1 MLSAVGGCAASAE
14 GIGSLPTLD
23 APSASSLA
31 RGSPLTLAHSALA
44 MPRTKRGA
52 PGPSPS
58 APARAAKRGRP
69 PASSRSAS
77 SSPSGS
83 RGDARSG
90 SSGDASWSASD
101 DLEGLVGEVL
111 NGEIS
116 AEDARRGASHSAIE
130 VLRSGFEPVV
140 VEDARPAAE
149 CDDGPSLADA
159 GDADELMRWLIA
171 PVPLERFAEHIWERR
186 AMVVTRNAHPAYYD
200 GLLAREDVFQWLDA
214 GKMRYGVNVDVTTYR
229 DGARRTHNAN
239 DDVDARAIP
248 PGEEHPDPPEESP
261 PEKSSPG
268 VVARG
273 DVVRRRFERE
283 GCSLRVLHPQRWR
296 DPLWKLLSALETYW
310 RCSTGCN
317 AYLTP
322 PDSQGFSPHFDD
334 IDAFVL
340 QLEGRK
346 RWRVYPP
353 RDEREAL
360 PRYSSRNFSR
370 GEIAPEPTLEVELEP
385 GDLLYMPRG
394 TVHEA
399 RCAEGAHS
407 LHVTVSTNQFNAY
420 ADVLEL
426 ALPEALRRA
435 VAEVPALRRC
445 PPPDFLDVMGIVPAG
460 NASLESDEEDEAEDG
475 EGEGEAART
484 EASASASAF
493 SGRRR
498 LRSRRDAFVGVV
510 NELAAAVIRRLPSC
524 VDDAADELGKRLAQ
538 QRLPPPPS
546 HLSAPRSGA
555 GKGAA
560 ARVRAE
566 SVVRPMLADAGA
578 ARLVLEERGP
588 VVYHCFEN
596 GRLYHMEGGDG
607 EEADAEEDEAEA
619 EEEAEAEDEE
629 AEDEDAG
636 DEEARDAASLR
647 LGAVRVDAAF
657 APAVEALLSEDAVGA
672 GVRVGDLLEAGG
684 DAGGD
689 AEGLV
694 ATVRDLVAAG
704 VVALVER

>member
-31 RGSPLTLAHSALA
+31 RDSPFTLAHSALA

-200 GLLAREDVFQWLDA
+200 GLLAREDVFKWLDA
-214 GKMRYGVNVDVTTYR
+214 GKLRYGVNVDVTTYR

-248 PGEEHPDPPEESP
+248 PGEEHPDPPGCGPSE
-261 PEKSSPG
+261 SPG

-460 NASLESDEEDEAEDG
+460 NASLESDEEDDAEDD

-510 NELAAAVIRRLPSC
+510 NELAAAVVRRLPSC

-555 GKGAA
+555 VKGGA
-560 ARVRAE
+560 ARVRAG
-566 SVVRPMLADAGA
+566 SVVRPFPRRRRGE
-578 ARLVLEERGP
+578 ARVGESGP
-588 VVYHCFEN
+588 VVYHCFGN
-596 GRLYHMEGGDG
+596 GRLCHMEGGTTRRRRRTTTRQNRGGGGGGGRDM
-607 EEADAEEDEAEA
+607 EDEGLRRLRFASRRMRGATVAPTAEA
-619 EEEAEAEDEE
+619 HLVEPWP
-629 AEDEDAG
+629 G
-636 DEEARDAASLR
+636 VIGV
-647 LGAVRVDAAF
+647 LGRA
-657 APAVEALLSEDAVGA
+657 
-672 GVRVGDLLEAGG
+672 G
-684 DAGGD
+684 DAGGL
-689 AEGLV
+689 ETSWRPS
-694 ATVRDLVAAG
+694 ATSSPRSGRARRTVTDGARASG
-704 VVALVER
+704 GERW

>member
-1 MLSAVGGCAASAE
+1 M
-14 GIGSLPTLD
+14 
-23 APSASSLA
+23 
-31 RGSPLTLAHSALA
+31 
-44 MPRTKRGA
+44 
-52 PGPSPS
+52 
-58 APARAAKRGRP
+58 
-69 PASSRSAS
+69 
-77 SSPSGS
+77 
-83 RGDARSG
+83 
-90 SSGDASWSASD
+90 
-101 DLEGLVGEVL
+101 
-111 NGEIS
+111 
-116 AEDARRGASHSAIE
+116 
-130 VLRSGFEPVV
+130 LRSGFEPVV

-200 GLLAREDVFQWLDA
+200 GLLAREDVFKWLDA
-214 GKMRYGVNVDVTTYR
+214 GKLRYGVNVDVTTYR
-229 DGARRTHNAN
+229 DGAHAQRQRRRGR
-239 DDVDARAIP
+239 ARDP
-248 PGEEHPDPPEESP
+248 PGRGAPGSARLWSLE
-261 PEKSSPG
+261 SPG

-460 NASLESDEEDEAEDG
+460 NASLESDEEDDAEDD

-510 NELAAAVIRRLPSC
+510 NELAAAVVRRLPSC
-524 VDDAADELGKRLAQ
+524 VDDAADELGKRRAQ

-555 GKGAA
+555 GRRAA
-560 ARVRAE
+560 ARVRASPSCGRCSRTPARRGSCWRNPGRSCTTASRTE
-566 SVVRPMLADAGA
+566 GCTTWRAGTARRRRRRTTRRRRRRRRRRRTRTRRTRRLETPLAS
-578 ARLVLEERGP
+578 P
-588 VVYHCFEN
+588 
-596 GRLYHMEGGDG
+596 
-607 EEADAEEDEAEA
+607 
-619 EEEAEAEDEE
+619 
-629 AEDEDAG
+629 
-636 DEEARDAASLR
+636 
-647 LGAVRVDAAF
+647 GAV
-657 APAVEALLSEDAVGA
+657 
-672 GVRVGDLLEAGG
+672 
-684 DAGGD
+684 
-689 AEGLV
+689 
-694 ATVRDLVAAG
+694 
-704 VVALVER
+704 

>member
-1 MLSAVGGCAASAE
+1 MRCVGG
-14 GIGSLPTLD
+14 GHRSLPTLD

-31 RGSPLTLAHSALA
+31 RDSPFTLAHSALA

-200 GLLAREDVFQWLDA
+200 GLLAREDVFKWLDA
-214 GKMRYGVNVDVTTYR
+214 GKLRYGVNVDVTTYR

-248 PGEEHPDPPEESP
+248 PGEEHPDPPGCGPSE
-261 PEKSSPG
+261 SPG

-460 NASLESDEEDEAEDG
+460 NASLESDEEDEAEDD

-498 LRSRRDAFVGVV
+498 LRSRRDAFIGVV
-510 NELAAAVIRRLPSC
+510 NELAAAVVRRLPSC

-538 QRLPPPPS
+538 QRLRRRRRTS
-546 HLSAPRSGA
+546 PRRGPA
-555 GKGAA
+555 RGGRG

-566 SVVRPMLADAGA
+566 SVVRPMLAVAGA
-578 ARLVLEERGP
+578 ARLVLEESGP

-607 EEADAEEDEAEA
+607 EEEEEEDDEAEA
-619 EEEAEAEDEE
+619 EEEAD
-629 AEDEDAG
+629 AEDEDAE

-672 GVRVGDLLEAGG
+672 GVRDGDLLEAGG
-684 DAGGD
+684 DDAGGD